1 MARVEVVVIMVMAL
15 LFSAQASEN
24 TAQPND
30 FIDCYNECYKNCHLW
45 LKLLCIGRCVNQCKP
60 PPPSTAAPLPA
71 PHLPMHQPPHRWRL
85 KTGMGGSERQIII

>member
-1 MARVEVVVIMVMAL
+1 MARVEVVVLMVMAL
-15 LFSAQASEN
+15 LFSAQATEN

-45 LKLLCIGRCVNQCKP
+45 LKLLCIGRCVKQCK

-71 PHLPMHQPPHRWRL
+71 PHLPINRRIV
-85 KTGMGGSERQIII
+85 GA